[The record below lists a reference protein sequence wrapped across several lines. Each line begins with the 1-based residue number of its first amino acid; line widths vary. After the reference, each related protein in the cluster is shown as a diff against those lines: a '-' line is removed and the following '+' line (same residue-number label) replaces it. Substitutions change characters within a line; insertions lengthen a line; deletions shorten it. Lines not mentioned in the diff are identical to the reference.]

1 MAASPLR
8 LAVRQFSSSSVRAGQ
23 LVKAPVQLFG
33 LEGRYA
39 TALYSAASK
48 QKQLETVEKELVTVG
63 TLLKDPQ
70 LSSIVTNPHVK
81 RAAKQK
87 TVSGALQRAGVSKLT
102 TNFVNLLAE
111 NGRLSKTRGVLDAFG
126 QLMSA
131 HRGEVS
137 CTITTAQVHTPPT
150 YGLHHHYGTGP
161 PRDPTGLDAATLA
174 ELKTVLT
181 GFLKQGEVLKLQTK
195 TDPSLMGGM
204 LVNIADKFVDLSVKA
219 KVQKLAR
226 LLRETA

>member
-1 MAASPLR
+1 
-8 LAVRQFSSSSVRAGQ
+8 
-23 LVKAPVQLFG
+23 
-33 LEGRYA
+33 
-39 TALYSAASK
+39 
-48 QKQLETVEKELVTVG
+48 

-87 TVSGALQRAGVSKLT
+87 TVSGALQRAGVSKLTTNFRAGVSKLT

-137 CTITTAQVHTPPT
+137 CTITTAQA
-150 YGLHHHYGTGP
+150 
-161 PRDPTGLDAATLA
+161 LDAATLA

>member
-1 MAASPLR
+1 M
-8 LAVRQFSSSSVRAGQ
+8 RQGCQRHRNTGP
-23 LVKAPVQLFG
+23 PVQLFG

-48 QKQLETVEKELVTVG
+48 QKQLDTVEKELVTVG

-70 LSSIVTNPHVK
+70 LSAIVTNPHVK
-81 RAAKQK
+81 RAVKQK
-87 TVSGALQRAGVSKLT
+87 SVGGALQRAGVSKLT

-111 NGRLSKTRGVLDAFG
+111 NGRLLKARGVLEAFG

-131 HRGEVS
+131 HRGEVA
-137 CTITTAQVHTPPT
+137 CRITTAQA
-150 YGLHHHYGTGP
+150 
-161 PRDPTGLDAATLA
+161 LDAATLA

-195 TDPSLMGGM
+195 
-204 LVNIADKFVDLSVKA
+204 
-219 KVQKLAR
+219 
-226 LLRETA
+226 